1 MRKALIV
8 VLSFALLATACSTAW
23 VSTLDSILAAAAPAL
38 INILQ
43 IVSAANGQP
52 MNSNL
57 AAKISGDA
65 GAIKTLAA
73 DFAKDGGSDACTTLQ
88 NAVATYQ
95 VDQALVLQLAQV
107 KDSNTQTKISL
118 LADLVSGTIDAITA
132 VIPACQV
139 PTSSAKSIKAE
150 PPLNVRN
157 FVASYNGILTARTG
171 NTAVDAVTP
180 KLVIHQHSKLVRY
193 ASLSYLK

>member
-8 VLSFALLATACSTAW
+8 LLSFALLSTACSTAW

-43 IVSAANGQP
+43 IVSVANGQP

-65 GAIKTLAA
+65 AAIKTLAA
-73 DFAKDGGSDACTTLQ
+73 DFAKDGGSNGCSTLQ

-118 LADLVSGTIDAITA
+118 LVDLVSGTIGAITA
-132 VIPACQV
+132 VIPACEV
-139 PTSSAKSIKAE
+139 PTSSANSPWCK
-150 PPLNVRN
+150 
-157 FVASYNGILTARTG
+157 
-171 NTAVDAVTP
+171 
-180 KLVIHQHSKLVRY
+180 
-193 ASLSYLK
+193 